1 METRKITIINSRTQ
15 SQRTIE
21 STATNLGELK
31 EELRQAGIDY
41 EGMTFYEGHMRA
53 ELVDDASVL
62 PEEIDYKG
70 SKVRDLIFMLT
81 TPNKNIKSGIK
92 EGVADGFVNYT
103 RAYLYD
109 KIHELH
115 LENKIKEV
123 FGKNFTQVSS
133 DALKKIIDE
142 FEYDKKVKEAI
153 EKVDNNTCHSCGQ
166 SNIKK
171 AFKLLVELLEEEG
184 CILEID
190 GDEVLRVL
198 NEADTDDDTNDEEK
212 SNEKL
217 ISTKD
222 IDEMFDFIN
231 K

>member
-1 METRKITIINSRTQ
+1 METRKVTIINSRTQ

-53 ELVDDASVL
+53 ELVDDQSVL

-70 SKVRDLIFMLT
+70 SKVKDLIFMLT
-81 TPNKNIKSGIK
+81 TPNKNIKSG
-92 EGVADGFVNYT
+92 ADYA

-109 KIHELH
+109 KVHELH
-115 LENKIKEV
+115 LEDRIKEV

-133 DALKKIIDE
+133 DALKQMIDE
-142 FEYDKKVKEAI
+142 FEYDRKVKEAAK
-153 EKVDNNTCHSCGQ
+153 EVDNCPSTSCGQ
-166 SNIKK
+166 YNVKK
-171 AFKLLVELLEEEG
+171 AFEMLVTLLEEEG
-184 CILEID
+184 CLSSY
-190 GDEVLRVL
+190 
-198 NEADTDDDTNDEEK
+198 DTEKVWNTLYGEDDTKENT
-212 SNEKL
+212 NEKL

>member
-1 METRKITIINSRTQ
+1 METRKVTIINSRTQ

-81 TPNKNIKSGIK
+81 TPNKNIKSG
-92 EGVADGFVNYT
+92 ADYA

-109 KIHELH
+109 KVHELH
-115 LENKIKEV
+115 LEDRIKEV

-133 DALKKIIDE
+133 DALKQMIDE
-142 FEYDKKVKEAI
+142 FEYDRKVKEATK
-153 EKVDNNTCHSCGQ
+153 EVDNCPSTSCGQ
-166 SNIKK
+166 YNVKK
-171 AFKLLVELLEEEG
+171 AFEMLVTLLEEEG
-184 CILEID
+184 CLSSY
-190 GDEVLRVL
+190 
-198 NEADTDDDTNDEEK
+198 DTEKVWNTLYGEDDTKENT
-212 SNEKL
+212 NEKL